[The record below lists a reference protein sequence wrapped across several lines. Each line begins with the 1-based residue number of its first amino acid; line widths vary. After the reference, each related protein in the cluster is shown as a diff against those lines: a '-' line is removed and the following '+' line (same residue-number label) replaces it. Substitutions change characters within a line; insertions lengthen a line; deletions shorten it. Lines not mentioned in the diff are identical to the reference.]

1 METEKIEG
9 IVLRSQDYKESHRII
24 TLFTP
29 DGLIS
34 LIVRGI
40 SRKNSRLLSLTTP
53 FCNAEYLY
61 RKGRSE
67 LFSFRDGTVLDD
79 HFSLRGSLKSLQL
92 AGSLA
97 NAILT
102 SQMTGKPA
110 PALYVLYKAY
120 HKQASHFTNPDVLLA
135 SFYLKLLKY
144 EGLLT
149 ISTHCAQCESP
160 HPLRLYE
167 GESFCSNHNIPTG
180 FSFTPSEWELLLLL
194 DNSMQF
200 SSLHNLTIPPSL
212 SQKISTLF
220 TSNIK

>member
-1 METEKIEG
+1 MHEEKIEG
-9 IVLRSQDYKESHRII
+9 IVLRSQDYKESQRII

-34 LIVRGI
+34 LIVRSI

-53 FCNAEYLY
+53 FCNAEYLF

-67 LFSFRDGTVLDD
+67 LFSFHDGSVLDD
-79 HFSLRGSLKSLQL
+79 HFSLRNSLKSLQL

-97 NAILT
+97 NAILS

-120 HKQASHFTNPDVLLA
+120 HKQASHFKDPEVLLA

-160 HPLRLYE
+160 TPLRIYE
-167 GESFCSNHNIPTG
+167 GESLCSQHNTPGGLT
-180 FSFTPSEWELLLLL
+180 FTPSEWELLLLL

-200 SSLHNLTIPPSL
+200 STLHGLTLPPSL
-212 SQKISTLF
+212 PQKINTLF
-220 TSNIK
+220 LSSLK